1 MDKMFNGL
9 NIVGNDQNNVP
20 INHHIWSVIS
30 SWKFEVFAIFSELIP
45 KVYSNRG
52 TAVQEK
58 LLVSSNEFPYW
69 NKSMAIIGSM
79 FC

>member
-30 SWKFEVFAIFSELIP
+30 SWKFEVFAIFSELI
-45 KVYSNRG
+45 
-52 TAVQEK
+52 VQKYTVIEGQLCK
-58 LLVSSNEFPYW
+58 KNYW
-69 NKSMAIIGSM
+69 SHQMNFHIGIRVWQ
-79 FC
+79 